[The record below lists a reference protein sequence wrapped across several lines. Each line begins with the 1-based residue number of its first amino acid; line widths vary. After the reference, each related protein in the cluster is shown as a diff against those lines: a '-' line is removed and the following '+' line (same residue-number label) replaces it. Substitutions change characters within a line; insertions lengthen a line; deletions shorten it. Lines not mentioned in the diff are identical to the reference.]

1 MTFKIIAGLL
11 LSACLASCTQG
22 QDNEGPDELATSAI
36 PSTSQLGSDFSATDT
51 MLTKACAT
59 DVFSGIVTIV
69 TPTDMIYSFACN
81 GGATD
86 DPTITSDTNFKLFST
101 SKQITATVIM
111 QLIESGDLSLE
122 TSVSDFFAEAPQS
135 WNDVTVRDLLIHS
148 SGIPDLTLG
157 LLQQY
162 QSGVVQHT
170 DAVELAIS
178 TAETSPDTSSTG
190 SWTYNNF
197 GYEMLAVIAA
207 KTSGQPFDAL
217 VRMRVFEPAGMVHAN
232 MEQLDTKAG
241 DMVAVPDDGLIQGYN
256 GTAGARTETLSYS
269 FVQQG
274 AGAVHASASDMVNYY
289 RALLDGRL
297 LSDDSRALRRAQTL
311 TVSDATTVIP
321 GWFITQTRDLE
332 TLSHSGGSNGYISW
346 FGIIPERDVAIIMLS
361 NYGDAPTRNIR
372 EVLFDDLLG
381 PVSPVEVDAHNGAHN
396 D

>member
-1 MTFKIIAGLL
+1 MTFKIISGLL

-22 QDNEGPDELATSAI
+22 LDNEGPDEPATSAI

-51 MLTKACAT
+51 MLTEACAT

-135 WNDVTVRDLLIHS
+135 WNNVTVRDLLIHS

-178 TAETSPDTSSTG
+178 TAETSPDTSGTG

-269 FVQQG
+269 FV
-274 AGAVHASASDMVNYY
+274 
-289 RALLDGRL
+289 
-297 LSDDSRALRRAQTL
+297 
-311 TVSDATTVIP
+311 
-321 GWFITQTRDLE
+321 
-332 TLSHSGGSNGYISW
+332 
-346 FGIIPERDVAIIMLS
+346 
-361 NYGDAPTRNIR
+361 
-372 EVLFDDLLG
+372 
-381 PVSPVEVDAHNGAHN
+381 
-396 D
+396 